1 MSNVISIEE
10 AQAKLLELISK
21 LQPGDEIVIT
31 QNDQPV
37 AEVRPISKANKPVLG
52 RGKGLLLQEVD
63 DQEHLDDF
71 REYMQ

>member
-10 AQAKLLELISK
+10 AQAKLSELISQ

-37 AEVRPISKANKPVLG
+37 AEVRPISKANKPVFG
-52 RGKGLLLQEVD
+52 RGKGLLVKEVD
-63 DQEHLDDF
+63 DQEYLDDF
-71 REYMQ
+71 RDYMQ